1 MDTANDFLKDIT
13 GIVTLLIGVA
23 LIALLVGHANA
34 TGSLITASTSG
45 LNTLLNT
52 VELTSTASNT
62 AYNGGGGES
71 GEGLGGGSLT
81 NLFGSIGGSMQ
92 AL

>member
-1 MDTANDFLKDIT
+1 MNTANDFLKDIT

-34 TGSLITASTSG
+34 TGSLIAASTAG

-52 VELTSTASNT
+52 VELTSTASNE
-62 AYNGGGGES
+62 AYGGSS
-71 GEGLGGGSLT
+71 GSSSGLGGLASVHLGL
-81 NLFGSIGGSMQ
+81 GGIQ
-92 AL
+92 GF